1 MHLHFHS
8 NPIRKCIIHL
18 HALNVK
24 DMTGKIGSACTV
36 HALGLALLKGKE
48 LESMVLH
55 EVIPEAPLQRP
66 STQTKNIHNNDSY
79 MR

>member
-1 MHLHFHS
+1 
-8 NPIRKCIIHL
+8 
-18 HALNVK
+18 
-24 DMTGKIGSACTV
+24 MTGKIGSACTV